1 MTVIPV
7 AFWFET
13 LTKNNRNAYVKHHIP
28 FIMVPTQIYLP
39 FLGILFS
46 KKMTKSNSS
55 VSGPGGRGLW
65 FILEKWATNPVPPGP
80 LTELLRQRESND

>member
-39 FLGILFS
+39 FLGTLFS

-55 VSGPGGRGLW
+55 VSGPGGGRGLW
-65 FILEKWATNPVPPGP
+65 SILEK
-80 LTELLRQRESND
+80 

>member
-55 VSGPGGRGLW
+55 VNGPP
-65 FILEKWATNPVPPGP
+65 TPSPGP
-80 LTELLRQRESND
+80 LTELLRQIESND